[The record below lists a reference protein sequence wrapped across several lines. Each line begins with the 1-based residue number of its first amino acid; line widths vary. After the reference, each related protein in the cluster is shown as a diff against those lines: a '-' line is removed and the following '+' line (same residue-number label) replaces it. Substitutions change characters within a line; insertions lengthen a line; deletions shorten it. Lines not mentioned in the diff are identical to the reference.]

1 MSLRDRMPLRPPGSV
16 FRAPAFGLEVEPPKP
31 RRSGQEQRQ
40 AELAYDLPSPDAPF
54 RFERLG
60 PDTQLLEGARRV
72 RKTASGKES

>member
-1 MSLRDRMPLRPPGSV
+1 MPLRPPGSV

-60 PDTQLLEGARRV
+60 PETQLLEYQIVPGVYTHCGSERTPRL
-72 RKTASGKES
+72 G